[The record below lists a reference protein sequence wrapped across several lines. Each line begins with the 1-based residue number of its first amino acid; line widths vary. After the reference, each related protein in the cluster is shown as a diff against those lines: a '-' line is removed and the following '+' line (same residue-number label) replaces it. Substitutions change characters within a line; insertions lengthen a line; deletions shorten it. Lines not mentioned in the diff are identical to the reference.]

1 MTDAVGRL
9 GAVVV
14 DCHDPAS
21 LAAFWAALVGGE
33 PVARDTKWATVRL
46 PGTGIVLG
54 FQEVPETKSG
64 KNRLHLDVTV
74 SDLTSATA
82 ACVALGAEVIGEVV
96 RDEVGSFQVMI
107 DPEGNEFCLVT

>member
-21 LAAFWAALVGGE
+21 LAAFWAAVVGGE
-33 PVARDTKWATVRL
+33 AVVRDTKWATVRL
-46 PGTGIVLG
+46 PCTGVVID
-54 FQEVPETKSG
+54 FQQVPEPKAG

-74 SDLTSATA
+74 SDLAAATT
-82 ACVALGAEVIGEVV
+82 ACVALGAEAIGEVV
-96 RDEVGSFQVMI
+96 CDEVGSFQVMV
-107 DPEGNEFCLVT
+107 DPEGNEFCLVS